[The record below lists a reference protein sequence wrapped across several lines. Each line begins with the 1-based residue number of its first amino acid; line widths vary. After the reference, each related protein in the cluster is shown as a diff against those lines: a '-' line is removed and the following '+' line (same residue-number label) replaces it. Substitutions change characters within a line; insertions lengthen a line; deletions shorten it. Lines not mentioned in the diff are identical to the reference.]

1 MQARLRHF
9 WAYTVPNL
17 ALAAVNLTPYRVWH
31 NATRRGWLDSGHG
44 VVEGTDVMTRREFHS
59 VIRDRIALALDGRS
73 VRWLARRTGI
83 PNSTLAWQMKKPRFD
98 VESLFK
104 IAAALQREVGD
115 FLPE

>member
-1 MQARLRHF
+1 
-9 WAYTVPNL
+9 
-17 ALAAVNLTPYRVWH
+17 
-31 NATRRGWLDSGHG
+31 
-44 VVEGTDVMTRREFHS
+44 MTRGEFHR

-73 VRWLARRTGI
+73 VRWLARKTGI

-115 FLPE
+115 FFPE